1 MEGDSTYRRRE
12 QHTMDAVIGRYKAR
26 MENTGLVLKH
36 TAGISF
42 DLTLEETLGLYD
54 FIQGYRET
62 LLTIQRET
70 DPRMERVVIDK
81 EDKR

>member
-1 MEGDSTYRRRE
+1 
-12 QHTMDAVIGRYKAR
+12 MDAVIGRYKAH

-54 FIQGYRET
+54 FINGYRET
-62 LLTIQRET
+62 LITIQRET
-70 DPRMERVVIDK
+70 DPHMQRVVVEKDDK
-81 EDKR
+81 G